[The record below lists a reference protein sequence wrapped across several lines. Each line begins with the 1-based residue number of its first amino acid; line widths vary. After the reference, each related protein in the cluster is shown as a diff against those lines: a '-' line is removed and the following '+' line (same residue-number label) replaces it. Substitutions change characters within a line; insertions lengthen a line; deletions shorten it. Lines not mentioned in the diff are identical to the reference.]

1 MFYEMKIRGYVRVPP
16 DLFKE
21 DTTKSV
27 LETLKENYKDFIGRD
42 TGFVVGVLNVEKIGE
57 GIIIPGDGA
66 AYYETLF
73 TILTYKP
80 ELQEVTLGRINDIT
94 DFGAFIEI
102 GAVDGMIHV
111 SQTMDDFVSFS
122 KAGVLTGKES
132 KKTIKKGDKCLARV
146 IAISF
151 KDMGNP
157 KIGLTMRQAALGKL
171 EDLKKNKEIKI
182 KVPKEKKKKWRRKLV
197 NEINYL

>member
-182 KVPKEKKKKWRRKLV
+182 KVPKEKKKK
-197 NEINYL
+197 